1 MGEATWYTRSRGR
14 IFGPF
19 TRAQLESLRDRG
31 QLTRF
36 HEVSQDRQ
44 SWTSAA
50 SVSEL
55 FSQGEATPSQSPS
68 NAYSLAGRE
77 IPVHEAQEMP
87 TVGASALADGSSSWF
102 YSRGGA
108 HAGPVTFHDLQRMAA
123 QGEIGPDSL
132 IWKSGMADWVASR
145 QFPDLVFPGQGAVTS
160 VSAVPPQTYPAPSVP
175 AYSNLPP
182 RTSGLA
188 VASLVLGILNL
199 CGIGSLL
206 ATIFGAVSLGQIA
219 RSNGT
224 LTGKGMAIAGLVL
237 GIIGLGFV
245 PFLYFL
251 GLLGGIA
258 DSLQHRF

>member
-77 IPVHEAQEMP
+77 IPVHEAQEIP
-87 TVGASALADGSSSWF
+87 IVAASAPVDESSSWF

-123 QGEIGPDSL
+123 RGEIGPDSL
-132 IWKSGMADWVASR
+132 VWKSGMAGWVASR
-145 QFPDLVFPGQGAVTS
+145 QLPDLVFPVQGAVTS
-160 VSAVPPQTYPAPSVP
+160 VSAVPPQNYPAPGISV
-175 AYSNLPP
+175 YSNTLP

-188 VASLVLGILNL
+188 IASLVLGILVL

-206 ATIFGAVSLGQIA
+206 ATIFGAVSLGQIS

-224 LTGKGMAIAGLVL
+224 LTGKGMAVAGLVL
-237 GIIGLGFV
+237 GIIGLGLFA
-245 PFLYFL
+245 FLFFQGML
-251 GLLGGIA
+251 DGIA
-258 DSLQHRF
+258 NSFQRRF

>member
-68 NAYSLAGRE
+68 NAYSLAGRA
-77 IPVHEAQEMP
+77 IPVYEAQEVAAEGP
-87 TVGASALADGSSSWF
+87 SAPAEGSSSWF
-102 YSRGGA
+102 YSQGGA
-108 HAGPVTFHDLQRMAA
+108 HAGPVTFQDLQRMAA

-132 IWKSGMADWVASR
+132 VWKSGMAGWVVSR
-145 QFPDLVFPGQGAVTS
+145 NFPDLVFPVQDAVTS
-160 VSAVPPQTYPAPSVP
+160 VSAVPPQTYPRAGRTGLFRTYPHAQAVWRSPAWFWESSFFVESEVSSRPS
-175 AYSNLPP
+175 
-182 RTSGLA
+182 SGP
-188 VASLVLGILNL
+188 SPW
-199 CGIGSLL
+199 
-206 ATIFGAVSLGQIA
+206 A
-219 RSNGT
+219 RS
-224 LTGKGMAIAGLVL
+224 LDRMA
-237 GIIGLGFV
+237 
-245 PFLYFL
+245 P
-251 GLLGGIA
+251 
-258 DSLQHRF
+258 

>member
-77 IPVHEAQEMP
+77 IPVHEAQEIP
-87 TVGASALADGSSSWF
+87 IVAASAPVDESPSWF

-123 QGEIGPDSL
+123 RGEIGPDSL
-132 IWKSGMADWVASR
+132 VWKSGMAGWVASR
-145 QFPDLVFPGQGAVTS
+145 NLPDLVFPVQGAVTS
-160 VSAVPPQTYPAPSVP
+160 VSAVPPQTYPAPGVSV
-175 AYSNLPP
+175 YSNTLP

-188 VASLVLGILNL
+188 IASLVLGILVL

-224 LTGKGMAIAGLVL
+224 LTGKGMAVAGLVL
-237 GIIGLGFV
+237 GIIGLGLFA
-245 PFLYFL
+245 FLFFQGML
-251 GLLGGIA
+251 DGIA
-258 DSLQHRF
+258 NSFQRRF

>member
-68 NAYSLAGRE
+68 NAYSLAGRA
-77 IPVHEAQEMP
+77 IPVYEAQEVAAEGP
-87 TVGASALADGSSSWF
+87 SAPAEGSSSWF
-102 YSRGGA
+102 YSQGGA
-108 HAGPVTFHDLQRMAA
+108 HAGPVTFQDLQRMAA

-132 IWKSGMADWVASR
+132 VWKSGMAGWVVSR
-145 QFPDLVFPGQGAVTS
+145 NFPDLVFPGPGRSHKRFGGSSTD
-160 VSAVPPQTYPAPSVP
+160 
-175 AYSNLPP
+175 LPRAGRTGLFEHTPTHKRSGDRQLGSGNP
-182 RTSGLA
+182 R
-188 VASLVLGILNL
+188 SLWNRKSPRDHLRGRLPGPDLSIEWHLD
-199 CGIGSLL
+199 G
-206 ATIFGAVSLGQIA
+206 
-219 RSNGT
+219 
-224 LTGKGMAIAGLVL
+224 
-237 GIIGLGFV
+237 
-245 PFLYFL
+245 
-251 GLLGGIA
+251 
-258 DSLQHRF
+258 

>member
-14 IFGPF
+14 IFGPV

-44 SWTSAA
+44 TWTSAA

-77 IPVHEAQEMP
+77 IPVHEAQEIP
-87 TVGASALADGSSSWF
+87 IVAASAPVDESPSWF

-108 HAGPVTFHDLQRMAA
+108 HAGPVTFQDLQRMAA

-132 IWKSGMADWVASR
+132 VWKSGMAGWVASR
-145 QFPDLVFPGQGAVTS
+145 QLPDLVFPGQGA
-160 VSAVPPQTYPAPSVP
+160 PPSV
-175 AYSNLPP
+175 
-182 RTSGLA
+182 LA
-188 VASLVLGILNL
+188 VAPHPYS
-199 CGIGSLL
+199 
-206 ATIFGAVSLGQIA
+206 
-219 RSNGT
+219 
-224 LTGKGMAIAGLVL
+224 
-237 GIIGLGFV
+237 
-245 PFLYFL
+245 
-251 GLLGGIA
+251 
-258 DSLQHRF
+258 

>member
-68 NAYSLAGRE
+68 NAYSLAGRA
-77 IPVHEAQEMP
+77 IPVYEAQEVAAEGP
-87 TVGASALADGSSSWF
+87 SAPAEGSSSWF
-102 YSRGGA
+102 YSQGGA
-108 HAGPVTFHDLQRMAA
+108 HAGPVTFQDLQRMAA

-132 IWKSGMADWVASR
+132 VWKSGMAGWVASR
-145 QFPDLVFPGQGAVTS
+145 QLPDLVFPGQGAPPS
-160 VSAVPPQTYPAPSVP
+160 VLAVAPHPYPAPGISV
-175 AYSNLPP
+175 YSNTLP

-188 VASLVLGILNL
+188 VASLVLGILVL

-224 LTGKGMAIAGLVL
+224 LTGKGMAVAGLVL
-237 GIIGLGFV
+237 GIIGLGLFA
-245 PFLYFL
+245 FLFFQGML
-251 GLLGGIA
+251 DGIA
-258 DSLQHRF
+258 NSFQRRF

>member
-1 MGEATWYTRSRGR
+1 MVD

-44 SWTSAA
+44 TWTSAA

-77 IPVHEAQEMP
+77 IPVHEAQQIP
-87 TVGASALADGSSSWF
+87 IVAASAPVDESPSWF

-123 QGEIGPDSL
+123 RGEIGPDSL
-132 IWKSGMADWVASR
+132 VWKSGMADWVVSR
-145 QFPDLVFPGQGAVTS
+145 NFPDLVFPVQGAVTS
-160 VSAVPPQTYPAPSVP
+160 VSAVPPQTYRTGRTGLFEHPHAQAVWRSPAWFWESSFFVESEVSSRPS
-175 AYSNLPP
+175 
-182 RTSGLA
+182 SGP
-188 VASLVLGILNL
+188 SPW
-199 CGIGSLL
+199 
-206 ATIFGAVSLGQIA
+206 A
-219 RSNGT
+219 RS
-224 LTGKGMAIAGLVL
+224 LDRMA
-237 GIIGLGFV
+237 
-245 PFLYFL
+245 P
-251 GLLGGIA
+251 
-258 DSLQHRF
+258 